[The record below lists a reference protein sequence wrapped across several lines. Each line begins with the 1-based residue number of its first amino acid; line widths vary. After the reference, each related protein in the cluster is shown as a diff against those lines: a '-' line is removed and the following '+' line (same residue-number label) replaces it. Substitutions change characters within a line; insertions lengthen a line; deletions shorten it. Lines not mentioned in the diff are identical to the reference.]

1 MSSNVLPSTS
11 NGRSLSPELVMGG
24 ATMLPIVGIVDVAVG
39 GEEVVRDADREG
51 LLEMEGAVVIVR
63 RVVRE
68 IAEVTEA
75 RERVLL
81 AMLERVVLDA
91 SGALVDAASERKT
104 SPKTMVANE
113 KYIILK
119 WVRRKGRHDQRD
131 SNLLMSDK
139 RETRSGGTSK
149 TVKGTKSKPTFRSR
163 AVDYISFIRETSA

>member
-1 MSSNVLPSTS
+1 
-11 NGRSLSPELVMGG
+11 MGG

-63 RVVRE
+63 RVV
-68 IAEVTEA
+68 